1 MECTLCEQSYVG
13 YTTGN
18 LPRRLSNH
26 KNHIKKNIKSCK
38 LVNHFLD
45 FDHKLDF
52 SSTKSFDASL
62 SKFLKVILIDSL
74 IFDPKDTQTMKEKA
88 CEIR

>member
-1 MECTLCEQSYVG
+1 M
-13 YTTGN
+13 
-18 LPRRLSNH
+18 
-26 KNHIKKNIKSCK
+26 
-38 LVNHFLD
+38 NHFLD

-74 IFDPKDTQTMKEKA
+74 IFYPKDTQVMKEKA
-88 CEIR
+88 CEIREGYFQTQLKTLERFGGMNTLDSHKINFKSSSSNINK